1 MALPPIDENAGW
13 LAGIVFLCS
22 VLWKVWL
29 RAKADTRNDKA
40 AAREHD
46 AEGHVIGGYDQLIQ
60 QMRFEMNRVTKN
72 LERVEGELVK
82 EREARYNAERL
93 ARDLKRRVDILEDK
107 LKQLG
112 QTP

>member
-1 MALPPIDENAGW
+1 MGLPPIDENAGW

-29 RAKADTRNDKA
+29 RAKADARNDKA

-46 AEGHVIGGYDQLIQ
+46 AEGHVIGGYDQLLS
-60 QMRFEMNRVTKN
+60 QMRKEIDRLAGQMESISKT
-72 LERVEGELVK
+72 LSEERQ
-82 EREARYNAERL
+82 ARYKAERL
-93 ARDLKRRVDILEDK
+93 AYELQERVEVLEGR
-107 LKQLG
+107 LRELG